1 MRNRERAGPAFP
13 HVCVVKKETED
24 SIVTTQPTV
33 DEADI
38 RHQIGTLAQSIRTM
52 DLEGVM
58 SNYAPDIVSFDVQPP
73 LRQIGAAG
81 KRKNWVEAFA
91 VFQPPLD
98 YEVRDLSIIVSG
110 DTAFAYSIN
119 RLSGMLSNG
128 TRSGIWVR
136 VTVCFQRINGSWLIV
151 HDHASVP
158 LDFASGKALLNLEP

>member
-1 MRNRERAGPAFP
+1 
-13 HVCVVKKETED
+13 
-24 SIVTTQPTV
+24 VTTHPAI
-33 DEADI
+33 DDADV
-38 RHQIGTLAQSIRTM
+38 RQRIGMLAQSIRAM

-73 LRQIGAAG
+73 LRQVGAAG

-98 YEVRDLSIIVSG
+98 YEIRDLTIAVSG
-110 DTAFAYSIN
+110 DVAFAYSIN
-119 RLSGMLSNG
+119 RLSGSLSDG

-136 VTVCFQRINGSWLIV
+136 ATLCLRKIEGSWLIE

-158 LDFASGKALLNLEP
+158 LDLASGKALLNLEP

>member
-1 MRNRERAGPAFP
+1 
-13 HVCVVKKETED
+13 
-24 SIVTTQPTV
+24 VTAQLTA

-38 RHQIGTLAQSIRTM
+38 RRRISALVQSIRTM

-73 LRQIGAAG
+73 LRQMGAEG

-98 YEVRDLSIIVSG
+98 YEVRDLTVTVSG
-110 DTAFAYSIN
+110 DAAYAYSIN

-136 VTVCFQRINGSWLIV
+136 VTACFRKINGSWLIA

-158 LDFASGKALLNLEP
+158 ADFASGRALLNLEP

>member
-1 MRNRERAGPAFP
+1 VLPTTQFSGPE
-13 HVCVVKKETED
+13 KSED
-24 SIVTTQPTV
+24 CSVTTQPTA
-33 DEADI
+33 DEADV
-38 RHQIGTLAQSIRTM
+38 RRRIGVLAQSIRAM

-73 LRQIGAAG
+73 LRQAGAAG

-98 YEVRDLSIIVSG
+98 YEIRDLTIAVSG
-110 DTAFAYSIN
+110 DVAFAYSIN
-119 RLSGMLSNG
+119 RLSGSLSNG

-136 VTVCFQRINGSWLIV
+136 ATLCFRKIDGSWLIE

>member
-1 MRNRERAGPAFP
+1 MTA
-13 HVCVVKKETED
+13 
-24 SIVTTQPTV
+24 QPTG
-33 DEADI
+33 DEAEI
-38 RHQIGTLAQSIRTM
+38 RRRMGMLAQSIRTM
-52 DLEGVM
+52 DLEAVM

-81 KRKNWVEAFA
+81 KSKNWVEAFA

-98 YEVRDLSIIVSG
+98 YEIRDLTITVSG
-110 DTAFAYSIN
+110 DVAFAYSIN
-119 RLSGMLSNG
+119 RLSGTLGDG

-136 VTVCFQRINGSWLIV
+136 VTMCLRKIDGSWLIA

>member
-1 MRNRERAGPAFP
+1 MTA
-13 HVCVVKKETED
+13 
-24 SIVTTQPTV
+24 QPTA

-38 RHQIGTLAQSIRTM
+38 RHRIGMLARSIRAM

-58 SNYAPDIVSFDVQPP
+58 SHYAPDIVSFDVQVP
-73 LRQIGAAG
+73 LRQVGAAG

-98 YEVRDLSIIVSG
+98 YEIRDLTITVSG
-110 DTAFAYSIN
+110 DAAFAYSIN
-119 RLSGMLSNG
+119 RLSGMLGNG

-136 VTVCFQRINGSWLIV
+136 VTVCFRKIDGSWLIA

>member
-1 MRNRERAGPAFP
+1 MTAQQTA
-13 HVCVVKKETED
+13 
-24 SIVTTQPTV
+24 
-33 DEADI
+33 DEAEI
-38 RHQIGTLAQSIRTM
+38 RQRIGMLAQSIAAM

-98 YEVRDLSIIVSG
+98 YEIRDPTVIVSG
-110 DTAFAYSIN
+110 DVAFAYSVN
-119 RLSGMLSNG
+119 RLSGALGDG

-136 VTVCFQRINGSWLIV
+136 VTMCFRKIEGSWLIA

>member
-1 MRNRERAGPAFP
+1 VNA
-13 HVCVVKKETED
+13 
-24 SIVTTQPTV
+24 QPKV
-33 DEADI
+33 DEADV
-38 RHQIGTLAQSIRTM
+38 RQRIGMLAQSIRAM

-73 LRQIGAAG
+73 LRQVGAAG

-98 YEVRDLSIIVSG
+98 YEIRDLTIAVSG
-110 DTAFAYSIN
+110 DAAFAHSIN
-119 RLSGMLSNG
+119 RLSGSLSNG

-136 VTVCFQRINGSWLIV
+136 ATWCFRKIDGSWLIA

-158 LDFASGKALLNLEP
+158 IDFASGKALLNLEP

>member
-1 MRNRERAGPAFP
+1 
-13 HVCVVKKETED
+13 
-24 SIVTTQPTV
+24 VTAEPTV
-33 DEADI
+33 DEAAI
-38 RHQIGTLAQSIRTM
+38 RQRIGVLAQSIRTM

-73 LRQIGAAG
+73 LRQVGAAG

-98 YEVRDLSIIVSG
+98 YEIRDLTITVSG
-110 DTAFAYSIN
+110 DVAFAYSIN

-136 VTVCFQRINGSWLIV
+136 VTVCFRKIDGSWLIA

-158 LDFASGKALLNLEP
+158 SDFASGKALLNLEP